1 MFVGRVL
8 GTVVAT
14 IKHAALA
21 HSKLLVV
28 QPYDPEGREDGPPVV
43 ALDQVDAGVG
53 DRVLVLDEGSSA
65 SQILGR
71 PRGPVRT
78 LIVGVVDTIH
88 VALREAS
95 PEAPPGGP
103 TPEVTRG

>member
-1 MFVGRVL
+1 MFVGRVV

-14 IKHAALA
+14 IKHAALEHA
-21 HSKLLVV
+21 RLLVV
-28 QPYDPEGREDGPPVV
+28 QPYDPEGREDGSPVV

-53 DRVLVLDEGSSA
+53 DHVLALDEGSSA

-78 LIVGVVDTIH
+78 LIVGVVDAVHLDPSRT
-88 VALREAS
+88 S
-95 PEAPPGGP
+95 PEPLSGGP
-103 TPEVTRG
+103 TPDVTRG

>member
-8 GTVVAT
+8 GTVVTT
-14 IKHAALA
+14 IQHAALA
-21 HSKLLVV
+21 HAKLLVV
-28 QPYDPEGREDGPPVV
+28 QPCDPEGRDDGPPVV
-43 ALDQVDAGVG
+43 ARDHVDAGVG

-78 LIVGVVDTIH
+78 MVVGVVDAVH
-88 VALREAS
+88 VVPGEAS
-95 PEAPPGGP
+95 LASPSGGP
-103 TPEVTRG
+103 TPDVTRG